1 MFKTRGGGSKA
12 VWTMLKKTALL
23 AKYGFPYILC
33 TCLMFIIMKTRYL
46 LELYHT
52 SLLQS
57 GASKI
62 CDLRYSIFSLA
73 RFPDCKKHF
82 YMKNQFK
89 LQIWTFR
96 LQLFYDNSTI
106 FGIIG
111 ILCTHIFGANFWISG
126 MSIMGWFTT
135 PAPGTPIP
143 TPTVNY
149 HKSYKPSPTPGQQIH
164 RALTDG
170 GDEMMA
176 TQCSIFSFL
185 FSVFS
190 FFWREGA
197 WFCVRINRKS
207 AASVC
212 VSRTLSCWY
221 ESQTGQLVKPGKRWL
236 FLRKLNMLA
245 RSLPLWF

>member
-170 GDEMMA
+170 GVRWWPPSV
-176 TQCSIFSFL
+176 QSFL
-185 FSVFS
+185 SSFLCSVF
-190 FFWREGA
+190 FGERELD
-197 WFCVRINRKS
+197 F
-207 AASVC
+207 VC
-212 VSRTLSCWY
+212 
-221 ESQTGQLVKPGKRWL
+221 E
-236 FLRKLNMLA
+236 
-245 RSLPLWF
+245 